1 MAANQQ
7 NRQIHLIDGRQATAL
22 DSKRTKRIKTIILLS
37 IIWFVVT
44 LPLPMLISTP
54 DEVRPQMYVMLQIV
68 GLMSIPFIMLAIV
81 WTIKPELTT

>member
-1 MAANQQ
+1 M
-7 NRQIHLIDGRQATAL
+7 

>member
-1 MAANQQ
+1 M
-7 NRQIHLIDGRQATAL
+7 

-44 LPLPMLISTP
+44 LPLPMLFSTP